1 MKVIILSLTV
11 LILLASVSLCLAQEI
26 PLEKAYSLY
35 YKGKKDTAVKMMED
49 YVKDHP
55 DARAF
60 YFLGYAYYEMK
71 QFDKAREYFT
81 KAYKQDSFYSP
92 MAKEKK

>member
-1 MKVIILSLTV
+1 M
-11 LILLASVSLCLAQEI
+11 LLLLMSVSLCLAQEI

-35 YKGKKDTAVKMMED
+35 YKGEKDTAVKMMEE

-55 DARAF
+55 DPRAF

-71 QFDKAREYFT
+71 QLDKARKYFS
-81 KAYKQDSFYSP
+81 KAYKRESFYSP
-92 MAKEKK
+92 MSKEKN